1 MKGSGRM
8 VSFRST
14 RASAVVIYAAL
25 FLMLSTA
32 IFPGQVMAGYGEG
45 LLKWGSSG
53 EEVRSLQ
60 KDLSSIGYDTIG
72 VDGIFGP
79 NTYNAVVKF
88 QKGLGLIQDGIV
100 GPQTKSALSNALT
113 GSFKYQIKWGDTLSG
128 IAQQYG
134 TTVSAIMNLN
144 KLSSNIIYAGSTILI
159 PRSANTSVNEPSRG
173 ENRYG
178 EMADWWTTASKVF
191 AIGDIATITDL
202 DSGLTY
208 RVKRTGGSKHA
219 DCQPVTSQDT
229 ANMLK
234 AYGGQW
240 AWTRHAILVNIDG
253 RVLAA
258 SQNAMPHGGQS
269 IYNNNFPGHF
279 CIHFLNSR
287 THGTDNLDP
296 AHQSMVRK
304 AAGQAY

>member
-1 MKGSGRM
+1 MAGI
-8 VSFRST
+8 RSVRT
-14 RASAVVIYAAL
+14 SAVVIYAAL
-25 FLMLSTA
+25 FLILSAA

-45 LLKWGSSG
+45 LLQWGSRG
-53 EEVRSLQ
+53 EEVRNLQ
-60 KDLSSIGYDTIG
+60 KDLTGLGYDTVGI
-72 VDGIFGP
+72 DGIFGP
-79 NTYNAVVKF
+79 NTYNAVIKF
-88 QKGLGLIQDGIV
+88 QKVQGLNPDGIV
-100 GPQTKSALSNALT
+100 GPQTRSALNHALT
-113 GSFKYQIKWGDTLSG
+113 VNLKYQVKWGDTLSG
-128 IAQQYG
+128 IAKQYG
-134 TTVSAIMNLN
+134 TTVSSIMDLN
-144 KLSSNIIYAGSTILI
+144 KLSSNIIYAGSTLLI
-159 PRSANTSVNEPSRG
+159 PRSASPSVNEPSRSG
-173 ENRYG
+173 NRCG

-208 RVKRTGGSKHA
+208 QVKRTGGNKHA
-219 DCQPVTSQDT
+219 DCQPLTSQDT

-253 RVLAA
+253 RVFAA
-258 SQNAMPHGGQS
+258 SQNAMPHGGQT

-304 AAGQAY
+304 AAGL

>member
-8 VSFRST
+8 VSIRSVK
-14 RASAVVIYAAL
+14 ASAVVIYAAL
-25 FLMLSTA
+25 FLMLSAA
-32 IFPGQVMAGYGEG
+32 IFPGQAMAGYGEG
-45 LLKWGSSG
+45 LLQWGSSG
-53 EEVRSLQ
+53 DEVRSLQ
-60 KDLSSIGYDTIG
+60 KDLSSLGYDTAGI
-72 VDGIFGP
+72 DGKFGP
-79 NTYNAVVKF
+79 NTYNAVIKF
-88 QKGLGLIQDGIV
+88 QKAKGLTPDGIV
-100 GPQTKSALSNALT
+100 GLNTKSALSIALT
-113 GSFKYQIKWGDTLSG
+113 GNLKYQVKWGDSLNS
-128 IAQQYG
+128 IAKQYG

-144 KLSSNIIYAGSTILI
+144 KLSSMVINAGTTLLI
-159 PRSANTSVNEPSRG
+159 PQSASVNEPSRG

-178 EMADWWTTASKVF
+178 EMADWWTVASKVF

-219 DCQPVTSQDT
+219 DCQPLTSQDT

-240 AWTRHAILVNIDG
+240 AWTRHAILVNVDG
-253 RVLAA
+253 RVFAA
-258 SQNAMPHGGQS
+258 SQNAMPHGGKS

>member
-1 MKGSGRM
+1 M
-8 VSFRST
+8 VSIGSARK
-14 RASAVVIYAAL
+14 SAVVIYAAL
-25 FLMLSTA
+25 FLILSAA

-45 LLKWGSSG
+45 LLQWGSRG
-53 EEVRSLQ
+53 EEVSNLQ
-60 KDLSSIGYDTIG
+60 KDLTGLGYDTIG
-72 VDGIFGP
+72 IDGIFGP
-79 NTYNAVVKF
+79 NTYKAVINF
-88 QKGLGLIQDGIV
+88 QKYQGLNPDGIV
-100 GPQTKSALSNALT
+100 GPQTKSALNQILN
-113 GSFKYQIKWGDTLSG
+113 GNLKYQVKWGDTLSG
-128 IAQQYG
+128 IAKQYG
-134 TTVSAIMNLN
+134 TTVSSIMDLN
-144 KLSSNIIYAGSTILI
+144 KLSSNIIYAGSTLLI
-159 PRSANTSVNEPSRG
+159 PRSASPSVNEPSRSG
-173 ENRYG
+173 NRCG

-191 AIGDIATITDL
+191 AVGDIATITDL

-208 RVKRTGGSKHA
+208 QVKRTGGSKHA
-219 DCQPVTSQDT
+219 DCQPLTSQDT

-253 RVLAA
+253 RVFAA

-304 AAGQAY
+304 AAGL

>member
-1 MKGSGRM
+1 MKGSGRI
-8 VSFRST
+8 VST
-14 RASAVVIYAAL
+14 RSVKASAIGIYTAL
-25 FLMLSTA
+25 FLVLSAA
-32 IFPGQVMAGYGEG
+32 IFPGQVMAGYGDG
-45 LLKWGSSG
+45 LLQWGSRG

-60 KDLSSIGYDTIG
+60 QDLSSLGYGTAGI
-72 VDGIFGP
+72 DGIFGQ
-79 NTYNAVVKF
+79 NTYGAVVKF
-88 QKGLGLIQDGIV
+88 QKARGLAADGIV
-100 GPQTKSALSNALT
+100 GPQTKSVLSNALT
-113 GSFKYQIKWGDTLSG
+113 ESLKYQVKRGDTLSG
-128 IAQQYG
+128 IAKQYG
-134 TTVSAIMNLN
+134 TTVSAIMNIN
-144 KLSSNIIYAGSTILI
+144 KLSSSVIYEGSTLLI
-159 PRSANTSVNEPSRG
+159 PRSANSSVTEPPQG
-173 ENRYG
+173 GNRYG
-178 EMADWWTTASKVF
+178 EMADWWTVASKVF
-191 AIGDIATITDL
+191 TIGDIATITDL

-219 DCQPVTSQDT
+219 DCQPLSSQDT

-234 AYGGQW
+234 AYSGQW

-253 RVLAA
+253 RVFAA

-304 AAGQAY
+304 AAGLAY